1 MMKFNRETRRHL
13 VQEHSNALV
22 MSYRA
27 LQQFLGWL
35 GMALPLSLVLYSVI
49 SGKGL
54 RPSISDYYYSPM
66 SDVFVGSLC
75 AIGTFLLFYR
85 GYDPLPG
92 EKLSDRQVSLVA
104 GLAALGVAG
113 FPAHRVG
120 LPKCYVTAD
129 ECLNFGSTIHPNWL
143 HDACASVFFVCLAVF
158 CLVLFTRGD
167 RTPAGKIVWSGR
179 NRIYVTCGVL
189 ILASIAGIVPTMV
202 SPQLRVDLAPY
213 HYVFWCETLGI
224 LSFGISWLVKG
235 RAPEMISGAAR
246 RMLGAK

>member
-1 MMKFNRETRRHL
+1 MMKLSGETRHHL
-13 VQEHSNALV
+13 TQEHNNALV

-35 GMALPLSLVLYSVI
+35 GMALPISLVMYSLI

-66 SDVFVGSLC
+66 GDVFVGILC

-85 GYDPLPG
+85 GYDPLPD
-92 EKLSDRQVSLVA
+92 ERISDRQVSLVA

-113 FPAHRVG
+113 FPAHRIG
-120 LPKCYVTAD
+120 LPQCYVTAD
-129 ECLNFGSTIHPNWL
+129 DCLNFGSTIHPNWL
-143 HDACASVFFVCLAVF
+143 HDACAAVFFICLALF

-167 RTPAGKIVWSGR
+167 RTPERKIIWTQR

-189 ILASIAGIVPTMV
+189 IVASIAGIFPTMV
-202 SPQLRVDLAPY
+202 SPRLRLDLAAY
-213 HYVFWCETLGI
+213 HYVFWCESLGI
-224 LSFGISWLVKG
+224 LSFGVSWLVKG
-235 RAPEMISGAAR
+235 RAPEMIAR
-246 RMLGAK
+246 VAKKMVGSK